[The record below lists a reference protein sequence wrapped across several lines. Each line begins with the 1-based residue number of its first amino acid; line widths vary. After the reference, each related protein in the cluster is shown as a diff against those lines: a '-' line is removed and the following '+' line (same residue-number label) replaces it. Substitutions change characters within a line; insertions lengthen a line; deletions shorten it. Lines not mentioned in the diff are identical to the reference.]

1 MTEKTTDRLS
11 RLQQR
16 KAAIERQI
24 CPTTLLLDGG
34 FIHQGGHR
42 EGLVSAGESC
52 VNNN

>member
-34 FIHQGGHR
+34 FIPPGR
-42 EGLVSAGESC
+42 T
-52 VNNN
+52 